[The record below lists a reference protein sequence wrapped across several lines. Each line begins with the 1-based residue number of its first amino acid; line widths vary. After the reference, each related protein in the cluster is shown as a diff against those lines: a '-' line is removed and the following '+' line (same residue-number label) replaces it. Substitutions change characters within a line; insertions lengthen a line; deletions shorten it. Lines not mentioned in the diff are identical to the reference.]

1 MTETLHCYCRV
12 SSRIQSDEGTSIETQ
27 HEVGKLKATAL
38 GMKVKFWNEGAA
50 SSDHE
55 EIEKRPVLS
64 SLVTAIADGT
74 ANVSVT
80 VVPSSN
86 DVIPFREQ
94 ILLIANNDISIS
106 MIDTSG
112 TGRDTAVQTTAV
124 STSTSTSSSTTSSSS
139 GY

>member
-1 MTETLHCYCRV
+1 MTTF
-12 SSRIQSDEGTSIETQ
+12 
-27 HEVGKLKATAL
+27 AP
-38 GMKVKFWNEGAA
+38 N
-50 SSDHE
+50 
-55 EIEKRPVLS
+55 
-64 SLVTAIADGT
+64 AIADGT

-86 DVIPFREQ
+86 DVTPFREQ